1 MAPAA
6 IRTLGLTKHCGR
18 VVALDGL
25 DLEVSPGEIF
35 GFLDPNGAGK
45 STPIRLLLGLLRPT
59 AGEAWLAGVPVSDVE
74 HAHRSVSYVPGNVSL
89 WPQLTGAETLELLGS
104 MSGGVD
110 VPFRDE
116 LLERLDLDPS
126 LRARSYSKGNRQKI
140 ALVAALM
147 TRPEILLLDEPTVG
161 FDPLM
166 EAEFQSLAREAA
178 ERGQTVFLS
187 SHLLDEVEDLS
198 HRVAV
203 LRTGVLVEVAAL
215 EDLRR
220 LTPTIFLR
228 DQFFAERG
236 RHCGARSV
244 GGSRSRR
251 GRRAMSQTAHRGAHE
266 LTHTPSRTGRG
277 AETTSPLR
285 DVEPR
290 IVQGARPRRTVLRL
304 YARLIRRGALLMAV
318 GMAAY
323 VGFEVANYN
332 AAYPNGVSPVQ
343 FAMFQD
349 NPAVRMMQGVP
360 IALDSAGGFTVW
372 DGGWLIQLLLAVWAL
387 LTTSRL
393 LRGEEGLERTDLVLA
408 GPVRATR
415 ATALPLVVVAA
426 AALLVGASVTVTML
440 ASGTGPQG
448 SALLRLG
455 FAGVTATF
463 ASVAAVTC
471 QLVNAR
477 RRATALAA
485 GVLAI
490 AYILRMVGNSTDA
503 RSWVRWTTPLGWMD
517 ELKPYGDPDLR
528 ALLPMLI
535 VPVLLATLAVM
546 LRARRDI
553 GGALLATDAGREPH
567 LRLLGSPT
575 AFAWRSNRAV
585 LLGWILGL
593 GAYAAVMG
601 ALISTMIDW
610 LA

>member
-1 MAPAA
+1 
-6 IRTLGLTKHCGR
+6 
-18 VVALDGL
+18 
-25 DLEVSPGEIF
+25 
-35 GFLDPNGAGK
+35 
-45 STPIRLLLGLLRPT
+45 
-59 AGEAWLAGVPVSDVE
+59 
-74 HAHRSVSYVPGNVSL
+74 
-89 WPQLTGAETLELLGS
+89 
-104 MSGGVD
+104 
-110 VPFRDE
+110 
-116 LLERLDLDPS
+116 
-126 LRARSYSKGNRQKI
+126 
-140 ALVAALM
+140 
-147 TRPEILLLDEPTVG
+147 
-161 FDPLM
+161 
-166 EAEFQSLAREAA
+166 
-178 ERGQTVFLS
+178 
-187 SHLLDEVEDLS
+187 
-198 HRVAV
+198 
-203 LRTGVLVEVAAL
+203 
-215 EDLRR
+215 
-220 LTPTIFLR
+220 
-228 DQFFAERG
+228 
-236 RHCGARSV
+236 
-244 GGSRSRR
+244 
-251 GRRAMSQTAHRGAHE
+251 
-266 LTHTPSRTGRG
+266 
-277 AETTSPLR
+277 
-285 DVEPR
+285 
-290 IVQGARPRRTVLRL
+290 
-304 YARLIRRGALLMAV
+304 
-318 GMAAY
+318 
-323 VGFEVANYN
+323 
-332 AAYPNGVSPVQ
+332 
-343 FAMFQD
+343 MFQD

-372 DGGWLIQLLLAVWAL
+372 DGGWLIQLLLAVWTL

-393 LRGEEGLERTDLVLA
+393 LRGEEDLERTDLVLA